1 MIKNELELVFE
12 QRELN
17 AQSKEKRLFNI
28 NSFSELNRN
37 KPLEFGITERLLL
50 LHTTRNNEK
59 IYIRYPGKEA
69 AREKNKRPLD
79 FRPVSLS
86 SSGIW
91 SKNLSF
97 GDIWDDITAMHN
109 KDKEAICELAALFFR
124 MAYMVDYQLVEE
136 ELDYIDINVATNKQ
150 IGSGKIKFKWYK
162 PNFSENLL
170 NYLESNLGKIR
181 DVSLEAYLFYNDLLV
196 QNEDCKYYYRNKT
209 ETPDKPWN
217 SKNGRL
223 NTILSHL
230 SVIEYLQGKISFSEI
245 TMRFQRG
252 MGVAPISIKE
262 VEDVT
267 NGIIKKKTG
276 GDNE

>member
-1 MIKNELELVFE
+1 
-12 QRELN
+12 
-17 AQSKEKRLFNI
+17 
-28 NSFSELNRN
+28 
-37 KPLEFGITERLLL
+37 
-50 LHTTRNNEK
+50 
-59 IYIRYPGKEA
+59 
-69 AREKNKRPLD
+69 
-79 FRPVSLS
+79 
-86 SSGIW
+86 
-91 SKNLSF
+91 
-97 GDIWDDITAMHN
+97 
-109 KDKEAICELAALFFR
+109 
-124 MAYMVDYQLVEE
+124 MVDYQLVEE
-136 ELDYIDINVATNKQ
+136 ELDYIDVNVATNKQ

-170 NYLESNLGKIR
+170 NYLESSLGKIR

-223 NTILSHL
+223 NTMLSHL
-230 SVIEYLQGKISFSEI
+230 SVIEYLQGKISFSAI

-276 GDNE
+276 EDND

>member
-1 MIKNELELVFE
+1 MNNKELELIYE
-12 QRELN
+12 PKELN
-17 AQSKEKRLFNI
+17 NQSREKRLFNI
-28 NSFSELNRN
+28 NSFSELNRD
-37 KPLEFGITERLLL
+37 KPLEFGVYERLLL
-50 LHTTRNNEK
+50 LHTTKNNEK
-59 IYIRYPGKEA
+59 IYIRYPGKES
-69 AREKNKRPLD
+69 AREKNRRPLD

-97 GDIWDDITAMHN
+97 GDIWDDITTMHN
-109 KDKEAICELAALFFR
+109 KDKDAICELAALFFK
-124 MAYMVDYQLVEE
+124 MAYMVDYKFVEE
-136 ELDYIDINVATNKQ
+136 ELDYIDVDATNKQ
-150 IGSGKIKFKWYK
+150 IGKGKIKFAWYK
-162 PNFSENLL
+162 LNFSENLL
-170 NYLESNLGKIR
+170 NYLESNLGRIR

-217 SKNGRL
+217 PKNGRL

-230 SVIEYLQGKISFSEI
+230 SVIEYLQGRISFSEI

-267 NGIIKKKTG
+267 NGIIRKKDGK
-276 GDNE
+276 